1 MAPEQQAHLAR
12 LSPDLR
18 FHLDQANVESR
29 WQARFGELG
38 IISVPLFAGLD
49 ETREKIRAALAADL
63 PLNFEESVAKR
74 LEMAR
79 LLSAWEAVKLH
90 LEVSEKNRAESRL
103 GTQQRLVQPSEQH
116 GMRVAVEAI
125 LGKLKDR
132 EVPSRSMLAAKLEQ
146 IESNQPVVESLQEVS
161 SLEDSELESYS
172 AVIDPV
178 TNVLKVKPGKT
189 LSSLPQTPEDLR
201 LRHRRIGLSWDFL
214 ATKHSS
220 RTWLSKNL
228 TDTFRRFS
236 DYVLGSQVAGLQ
248 SGDGRKPTWSLVLQF
263 EHEARKAAYKWLRDG
278 DVNTLEEAFS
288 RAMVDTEILQRHL
301 IIPFSLN
308 ITARSHDDMPN
319 SWVERPGRGR
329 GKGRGTGGGK
339 GSSGKGA
346 RNQHLKNSHQDVPE
360 PKGKLAK
367 DANGDPICWRFNR
380 KGGCSNEQCRFK
392 HVCQRCLSGA
402 HAYYNCPLVKRS
414 SGAN

>member
-1 MAPEQQAHLAR
+1 MTPEQQAHLAR

-228 TDTFRRFS
+228 TDTCRRFS

-278 DVNTLEEAFS
+278 DVNTLEEAFT

-319 SWVERPGRGR
+319 SWVERPNRGR
-329 GKGRGTGGGK
+329 GKGRGAGGGK

-346 RNQHLKNSHQDVPE
+346 RNQHLKNSHQEMPE

-380 KGGCSNEQCRFK
+380 KGGCGNEQCRFK

-402 HAYYNCPLVKRS
+402 HAYYNCPLVKRP

>member
-1 MAPEQQAHLAR
+1 MTPEQQAHLAR

-18 FHLDQANVESR
+18 FHLDQATVESR

-63 PLNFEESVAKR
+63 PLNFEENVAKR
-74 LEMAR
+74 LGMAR

-132 EVPSRSMLAAKLEQ
+132 EVPSRSMLAAELEQ

-278 DVNTLEEAFS
+278 DVNTLEEAFT

-308 ITARSHDDMPN
+308 ITARSHALTRGWKDPTA
-319 SWVERPGRGR
+319 VGAKAVAQEGERGPRGR
-329 GKGRGTGGGK
+329 ALAISISRMPIKRYRSRKASWLRMPTATRFAGGSIAKEGAAMSNVA
-339 GSSGKGA
+339 SSMYVSVVFRA
-346 RNQHLKNSHQDVPE
+346 HM
-360 PKGKLAK
+360 
-367 DANGDPICWRFNR
+367 PITTAPW
-380 KGGCSNEQCRFK
+380 
-392 HVCQRCLSGA
+392 
-402 HAYYNCPLVKRS
+402 
-414 SGAN
+414 

>member
-1 MAPEQQAHLAR
+1 MTPEQQAHLAH

-63 PLNFEESVAKR
+63 PLNFEENVAKR

-172 AVIDPV
+172 AVIDRV
-178 TNVLKVKPGKT
+178 TNVLK
-189 LSSLPQTPEDLR
+189 
-201 LRHRRIGLSWDFL
+201 
-214 ATKHSS
+214 
-220 RTWLSKNL
+220 
-228 TDTFRRFS
+228 
-236 DYVLGSQVAGLQ
+236 
-248 SGDGRKPTWSLVLQF
+248 
-263 EHEARKAAYKWLRDG
+263 AR
-278 DVNTLEEAFS
+278 
-288 RAMVDTEILQRHL
+288 
-301 IIPFSLN
+301 
-308 ITARSHDDMPN
+308 
-319 SWVERPGRGR
+319 
-329 GKGRGTGGGK
+329 
-339 GSSGKGA
+339 
-346 RNQHLKNSHQDVPE
+346 
-360 PKGKLAK
+360 
-367 DANGDPICWRFNR
+367 
-380 KGGCSNEQCRFK
+380 
-392 HVCQRCLSGA
+392 
-402 HAYYNCPLVKRS
+402 
-414 SGAN
+414 